1 MYNIYHRDIVNLLL
15 PCGREGMKACNIARR
30 IYNKYADFFDDGVSY
45 DNIHKSIGVY
55 LWKMC
60 QKRESIFYRNSYGV
74 YSIKPDMAVQL
85 DLFWDYQ
92 NESTKDEEDAE
103 DEVEEGIGKDK
114 RNYLQLE
121 LF

>member
-30 IYNKYADFFDDGVSY
+30 IYNKYADLFDDSVNY
-45 DNIHKSIGVY
+45 DSIHKSIGVY

-74 YSIKPDMAVQL
+74 YSIKPDVAVQL
-85 DLFWDYQ
+85 DLFWDYKA
-92 NESTKDEEDAE
+92 ESEDL
-103 DEVEEGIGKDK
+103 EVEEPDNEAKEK
-114 RNYLQLE
+114 NSNTQNYLQLE